1 MSVKPLASQRDAAIE
16 QLRAHYVHNTLDV
29 HEYEQRVEH
38 VTQANDLATM
48 NLAVADLQPLDLAPP
63 PRQAL
68 ARPESAPAP
77 LLAVFGSVERH
88 SGWLTARHE
97 RVVTVF
103 ANAELGVTA
112 AELADGVTTL
122 DVTCVFGNVE
132 LTVPVDLTVEL
143 RLTGFL
149 GNVED
154 HGRNPPGEVRGP
166 VLRVQGKCVFG
177 NVEIRRR

>member
-38 VTQANDLATM
+38 VAQAHDLETM
-48 NLAVADLQPLDLAPP
+48 NLAIADLQPLVLPDA

-68 ARPESAPAP
+68 ARPEAGQAP
-77 LLAVFGSVERH
+77 LLAIMGSVERR
-88 SGWLTARHE
+88 SGWLTAHQQ

-103 ANAELGVTA
+103 GSAELGVTA
-112 AELADGVTTL
+112 AELPDGVTTL

-132 LTVPVDLTVEL
+132 LSVPADVTVEL

-149 GNVED
+149 GAVED
-154 HGRNPPGEVRGP
+154 RGRNPPGETRAR
-166 VLRVQGKCVFG
+166 VLRVLGVCVCG
-177 NVEIRRR
+177 NVEISRR